1 MFDFIMLVGLPASG
15 KTELSKK
22 LKSEGMEIVSSDSIR
37 EELYGDESIQ
47 GDSQEVFDL
56 AHSRIIAALNNN
68 KKVVLDATNLV
79 AKNRKNFLRL
89 IKEKVKRPIKKECI
103 IIGTP
108 IDICKQRQKMRARK
122 VPDEVIDRMVK
133 SFQFPYYNE
142 GWDKI
147 KVVYNQD
154 IISDI
159 GDFSTFLSTEAWMFD
174 QDNPHHTYTVGVHC
188 YITAKLVDSMTE
200 DERLSKILRAAAE
213 YHDYGKLFTKVID
226 KKDGIAHYYNHQ
238 NYSAYLWVCN
248 AYKGI
253 TTDEKD
259 WALIGFL
266 IQNHMVLYN
275 FKTEE
280 EFQKWGKRNN
290 LTQEEL
296 FLLSCLHRADKG
308 AK

>member
-1 MFDFIMLVGLPASG
+1 MFDFIMLIGLPASG

-79 AKNRKNFLRL
+79 AKNRKNLLRL
-89 IKEKVKRPIKKECI
+89 IKEKVKRPIKKACV
-103 IIGTP
+103 IIGVP
-108 IDICKQRQKMRARK
+108 IEVCKQRQKTRARK

-142 GWDKI
+142 GWDAI
-147 KVVYNQD
+147 KVAYNQD
-154 IISDI
+154 RTLGI
-159 GDFSTFLSTEAWMFD
+159 DFSTRLFVEAYTLD
-174 QDNPHHTYTVGVHC
+174 QDNPHHTHTVGVHS
-188 YITAKLVDSMTE
+188 YITRKLIESTVE
-200 DERLSKILRAAAE
+200 DERLLMILRDAAE

-226 KKDGIAHYYNHQ
+226 KKDGVAHYYNHQ
-238 NYSAYLWVCN
+238 NYSAYLWASY

-253 TTDEKD
+253 TSDERD
-259 WALIGFL
+259 WALTGFL
-266 IQNHMVLYN
+266 IQNHMIPYN

-296 FLLSCLHRADKG
+296 FLLSCLHRADKE